1 MKPKPMS
8 RDSSGDGPPERR
20 QDRNRGLVALLIPEE
35 PREFPA
41 RRWVK
46 MILRATHVLAAGV
59 LCGSYLLGVGDAAR
73 LPWLLGAII
82 SGLLILLLDLHESGA
97 FLLQVRGLVVLTKIG
112 ILAALPHLGAYA
124 GWMLAGVVMVSV
136 VSSHASSKVRYF
148 VVLGGS
154 GIRGADS
161 KG

>member
-1 MKPKPMS
+1 MNQEPMS
-8 RDSSGDGPPERR
+8 RDSSSDGAPGQR
-20 QDRNRGLVALLIPEE
+20 QDRKRGLIALLIPEE

-46 MILRATHVLAAGV
+46 IILRATHVPAAGV
-59 LCGSYLLGVGDAAR
+59 LCGTYLLGVGDAAR
-73 LPWLLGAII
+73 MPWLLGATI

-112 ILAALPHLGAYA
+112 ILAALPYLGAYA
-124 GWMLAGVVMVSV
+124 GWVLAGVVVVSV
-136 VSSHASSKVRYF
+136 ISSHAPSKVRYF

-154 GIRGADS
+154 GIRGANS

>member
-8 RDSSGDGPPERR
+8 RDSSG
-20 QDRNRGLVALLIPEE
+20 RGLAAIIFPEE

-46 MILRATHVLAAGV
+46 MVLRAAHVLGAGV
-59 LCGSYLLGVGDAAR
+59 LCGSYLLGATDDQR
-73 LPWLLGAII
+73 MPWLLAAAI

-97 FLLQVRGLVVLTKIG
+97 FLLQVRGLVVLAKIG
-112 ILAALPHLGAYA
+112 ILAALPYLGPYA
-124 GWMLAGVVMVSV
+124 GWVLAGVVMVSV

-148 VVLGGS
+148 VVLGGG
-154 GIRGADS
+154 GIRGAET